1 MQRFAGLKE
10 ALCNAFCGGLTLT
23 DVPVGYAVNT
33 TFRRDDGDSVGF
45 YIVRDEKRA
54 GLFRIEDDGTTVPSL
69 EAAGVEFSTE
79 ARSEAFVTLLESHQ
93 VEFDED
99 EMLLHTMPLREEDLP
114 AAAMRFVSLMLRMS
128 DFLLLTRDK
137 VASTFKEDAAHLI
150 RERIGDR
157 AVIAEGEA
165 ISPSLQD
172 TIPDMVLR
180 APERRP
186 VALFF
191 GTSEKRVYEA
201 ILLQMQALYEANEDI
216 AVVALLESDAILNRD
231 LRRRASNRLEA
242 LPTFRGDEVEAIHR
256 VTREVLGGELK
267 STVH

>member
-1 MQRFAGLKE
+1 MKE
-10 ALCNAFCGGLTLT
+10 ALCKAFCGDLTLT

-45 YIVRDEKRA
+45 YIVRDERRP
-54 GLFRIEDDGTTVPSL
+54 GVFRIEDDGTTIPSL
-69 EAAGVEFSTE
+69 EAAGVEFSTD
-79 ARSEAFVTLLESHQ
+79 ARSEAFAALLDSHQ
-93 VEFDED
+93 VEFNEE
-99 EMLLHTMPLREEDLP
+99 EMLLHTMPMREADLP

-137 VASTFKEDAAHLI
+137 VASTFKEDAAQLI
-150 RERIGDR
+150 KERLGDR
-157 AVIAEGEA
+157 AEIVEAEA

-180 APERRP
+180 APNRRP

-201 ILLQMQALYEANEDI
+201 ILLQMQALYEAHEDI
-216 AVVALLESDAILNRD
+216 AVVALLETDTVLNRD

-242 LPTFRGDEVEAIHR
+242 LPTFRGDEIEAIHR
-256 VTREVLGGELK
+256 VTREVLGGDSR
-267 STVH
+267 STMH